1 MHFLSFQ
8 PINLHFL
15 HSHGISND
23 DTRFNEIL
31 NRCQVK
37 KSLNL
42 ETNTSVAYGADRQIT
57 SLKRN
62 LITENDIKQPTTISS
77 N

>member
-1 MHFLSFQ
+1 M
-8 PINLHFL
+8 
-15 HSHGISND
+15 SNE
-23 DTRFNEIL
+23 DTCLNDLL

-42 ETNTSVAYGADRQIT
+42 ETNMSVAYTADRQVT
-57 SLKRN
+57 SSKRN
-62 LITENDIKQPTTISS
+62 MNTMSIENDIKQTPS

>member
-1 MHFLSFQ
+1 MISYVFS
-8 PINLHFL
+8 
-15 HSHGISND
+15 SHVISSE
-23 DTRFNEIL
+23 DTRLNEIL
-31 NRCQVK
+31 NRCQIK

-42 ETNTSVAYGADRQIT
+42 ETNMSVAYATDRQIP

-62 LITENDIKQPTTISS
+62 INTITTENDIKQTANIIS

>member
-1 MHFLSFQ
+1 M
-8 PINLHFL
+8 
-15 HSHGISND
+15 ISGEDTCFND
-23 DTRFNEIL
+23 IL

-42 ETNTSVAYGADRQIT
+42 ETNMSVAYGTDRQVT

-62 LITENDIKQPTTISS
+62 LNAISVENDIKQTAS

>member
-1 MHFLSFQ
+1 M
-8 PINLHFL
+8 
-15 HSHGISND
+15 
-23 DTRFNEIL
+23 
-31 NRCQVK
+31 K

-42 ETNTSVAYGADRQIT
+42 ETNMSVAYGSDRQVT

-62 LITENDIKQPTTISS
+62 INTISAESDIKQTAS

>member
-1 MHFLSFQ
+1 MVFHF
-8 PINLHFL
+8 
-15 HSHGISND
+15 SHVISGEDTCFND
-23 DTRFNEIL
+23 IL

-42 ETNTSVAYGADRQIT
+42 ETNMSVAYGADRQIT

-62 LITENDIKQPTTISS
+62 INTISTENDIKQTAS

>member
-1 MHFLSFQ
+1 V
-8 PINLHFL
+8 
-15 HSHGISND
+15 ISGEDTCFND
-23 DTRFNEIL
+23 IL

-42 ETNTSVAYGADRQIT
+42 ETNMSVAYGTDRQVT

-62 LITENDIKQPTTISS
+62 LNAISVENDIKQTAS